1 MFKHALILSFRNY
14 LRHKSS
20 FFINLIG
27 LSTGLACAMLIFLW
41 VNDELQMDKFHAK
54 DQRLFQVMEHQQYAE
69 GIMTTVSTPGLLAET
84 LKEEIPEIEQAA
96 TITWLGNYTLSL
108 GEKNIQAEGYHAG
121 VDFFDIFSFNLIAG
135 QPHQVLQDVNSIVL
149 SKSMAENLFGNINSA
164 VGQSVEIDHEEVLQ
178 VSGIFEDVPKNSSLR
193 FDFIHSFEKYKNR
206 PENSWLRSW
215 GSNGPRTIA
224 TLVEGAESA
233 SVSKKIA
240 GFIKERNEESN
251 VELFLKS
258 FSERYL
264 YGRYEDGYL
273 AGGRIEYVRLFAV
286 IAIFI
291 LLIACI
297 NFMNLST
304 ARASRRAKEVG
315 VKKTVGADKGALI
328 GQYLSESTL
337 LALFA
342 MIVAIILVQLFLP
355 SFNIIT
361 EKDIALSLSP
371 KMIGALL
378 GITLLTGLLAGSYPA
393 LYLSSFKPVSVLKGE
408 IRTSLGELWARRGLV
423 VFQFTLSV
431 VLIVAVLVVYQQ
443 IQYVQNKNL
452 GYDKDNLI
460 HFEIVGNLEE
470 QLETFLAEAQKI
482 PGVENISTIGHGL
495 VGRQNNTSGL
505 QWEGKDPDNLVLFE
519 HVRVGY
525 DLLNTIGVELTEGRT
540 FSKEYAADT
549 AKLIFN
555 ERAIEIM
562 GMEDPIGQK
571 IRLWDEYDMEIIG
584 VVKDFHFQSLHE
596 GMNPLFF
603 RLVPDGTWLVMARL
617 EAGREKEAIDQ
628 LQKYYETF
636 NPGFA
641 FDYDFVDQQ
650 YAQQYEA
657 ENRVAVLSRY
667 FAGFAILISCLGLFG
682 LAAFTADRKKKE
694 IGIRKVLGA
703 SVINIVG
710 LLTQDFTRLV
720 LVSVLIGLPVAYW
733 FSHNWLDRFA
743 YRIDLNLWY
752 FVFAGLAVLLIS
764 WLTVGSQ
771 AFRSATVNPRECLRD
786 E

>member
-1 MFKHALILSFRNY
+1 MFKHALILAFRNY

-41 VNDELQMDKFHAK
+41 VNDEVQMDKFHTK

-96 TITWLGNYTLSL
+96 TITWLGNYTLSV

-135 QPHQVLQDVNSIVL
+135 QPHQVLQDLNSIVL
-149 SKSMAENLFGNINSA
+149 SKSMAENLFGNVNAA
-164 VGQSVEIDHEEVLQ
+164 VGESIEVDHDEVLM
-178 VSGIFEDVPKNSSLR
+178 VSGIFEDVPKHSSLQ
-193 FDFIHSFEKYKNR
+193 FDFIHSFQKYKNR

-215 GSNGPRTIA
+215 GSNGPRTLA
-224 TLVEGAESA
+224 TLVEGAEA
-233 SVSKKIA
+233 AAVSKKIA

-251 VELFLKS
+251 VELFLKP

-264 YGRYEDGYL
+264 YGRYENGQM
-273 AGGRIEYVRLFAV
+273 AGGRIEYVRLFSV

-342 MIVAIILVQLFLP
+342 MIVAVILVQVFLP

-371 KMIGALL
+371 KMIGVLL
-378 GITLLTGLLAGSYPA
+378 GITMLTGILAGSYPA

-460 HFEIVGNLEE
+460 HFEIVGNLED
-470 QLETFLAEAQKI
+470 QLETFLAEAKQI
-482 PGVENISTIGHGL
+482 PGVDNISTIGHGL

-505 QWEGKDPDNLVLFE
+505 EWEGKDPENRVLFE
-519 HVRVGY
+519 HVRAGY
-525 DLLNTIGVELTEGRT
+525 DLLNTIGVELIEGRT

-555 ERAIEIM
+555 EKAVEIM
-562 GMEDPIGQK
+562 GMTDPIGQK

-603 RLVPDGTWLVMARL
+603 RLVPDGTWLVMAKL

-703 SVINIVG
+703 SVMNIVS
-710 LLTQDFTRLV
+710 LLTHDFTRLV

-752 FVFAGLAVLLIS
+752 FVIAGLAVLLIS
-764 WLTVGSQ
+764 WITVGSQ

>member
-1 MFKHALILSFRNY
+1 MFKHALILAFRNY

-41 VNDELQMDKFHAK
+41 VNDEVQMDKFHAK

-69 GIMTTVSTPGLLAET
+69 SIMTTVSTPGLLAET

-96 TITWLGNYTLSL
+96 TITWLGNYTLSV

-135 QPHQVLQDVNSIVL
+135 QPHQVLQDLNSIVL
-149 SKSMAENLFGNINSA
+149 SKSMAENLFGNVNAA
-164 VGQSVEIDHEEVLQ
+164 VGESIEVDHDEVLM
-178 VSGIFEDVPKNSSLR
+178 VSGIFEDVPKHSSLQ

-224 TLVEGAESA
+224 TLVEGAEA
-233 SVSKKIA
+233 AAVSKKIA

-251 VELFLKS
+251 VELFLKP

-264 YGRYEDGYL
+264 YGRYENGQM
-273 AGGRIEYVRLFAV
+273 AGGRIEYVRLFSV

-342 MIVAIILVQLFLP
+342 MIVAVILVQVFLP

-371 KMIGALL
+371 KMIGVLL
-378 GITLLTGLLAGSYPA
+378 GITMLTGILAGSYPA

-460 HFEIVGNLEE
+460 HFEIVGNLED
-470 QLETFLAEAQKI
+470 QLETFLAEAKQI
-482 PGVENISTIGHGL
+482 PGVDNISTIGHGL

-505 QWEGKDPDNLVLFE
+505 EWEGKDPENRVLFE
-519 HVRVGY
+519 HVRAGY
-525 DLLNTIGVELTEGRT
+525 DLLNTIGVELVEGRT

-555 ERAIEIM
+555 EKAVEIM
-562 GMEDPIGQK
+562 GMTDPIGQK

-603 RLVPDGTWLVMARL
+603 RLVPDGTWLVMAKL

-703 SVINIVG
+703 SVMNIVS
-710 LLTQDFTRLV
+710 LLTNDFTRLV

-752 FVFAGLAVLLIS
+752 FVIAGLAVLLIS
-764 WLTVGSQ
+764 WITVGSQ